1 MIRQNSSILYHSIQ
15 LIQVGNVTTVK
26 NPKLEFWL
34 TSLLRLGK
42 TLLVFQ
48 AGFPFPPQPVTL
60 WPYMQNFVY
69 QLTVYLLWLQC
80 WKGSED
86 SLLNILLSYSLLPE
100 TKSLSNFHLHHSL
113 STIIIISGVCT
124 SLLHLIH
131 RSKYNQ
137 RKCLQHLWSLH

>member
-1 MIRQNSSILYHSIQ
+1 MWLQLQIQN
-15 LIQVGNVTTVK
+15 
-26 NPKLEFWL
+26 LEFWL

-69 QLTVYLLWLQC
+69 QLTGYLLWLEC